1 MKRKIVAD
9 SSCDIWELNGVDFAV
24 APITIS
30 TDNKH
35 YVDNQELDVHLMSEE
50 LAKYK
55 GVSHTACPSVGS
67 WLDCYEGFDEIFV
80 ITLTGA
86 MSGTY
91 NSAMTAKG
99 IYEEENE
106 NVKVHVFDS
115 LSTGPE
121 MRLLIEK
128 LKEMIEEDLTFEEIV
143 EKGQDYL
150 NHTRLFFALKSL
162 HNFAMNGRVSK
173 TVASAIGVLNISIFA
188 TASEKGTIQQI
199 SKCRGEKKV
208 VKSMIEHLEDAG
220 YHGGKVRIS
229 HADNL
234 KLAHNVRDKILE
246 LYPNADIIVY
256 PMGGLCTYY
265 AEKGGLLVGCE
276 CGNLK

>member
-1 MKRKIVAD
+1 MKRKIMAD
-9 SSCDIWELNGVDFAV
+9 SSCDMWELNGVDFAV
-24 APITIS
+24 APMTIS

-35 YVDNQELDVHLMSEE
+35 YVDNQELDVHLMSED

-67 WLDCYEGFDEIFV
+67 WLDCYEGYDEVFV
-80 ITLTGA
+80 VTLTGA

-150 NHTRLFFALKSL
+150 KHTRLFFALKSL
-162 HNFAMNGRVSK
+162 HNFAMNGRVNK
-173 TVASAIGVLNISIFA
+173 AVASAIGVLNISIFA
-188 TASEKGTIQQI
+188 TASEEGTIQQI

-208 VKSMIEHLEDAG
+208 VKSMIEHLENAG

-234 KLAHNVRDKILE
+234 KLAHSVRDKILE
-246 LYPNADIIVY
+246 LYPHADIIVY

-265 AEKGGLLVGCE
+265 AEIGGLLVGCE
-276 CGNLK
+276 C

>member
-9 SSCDIWELNGVDFAV
+9 SSCDMWELNGVDFAV
-24 APITIS
+24 APMTIS

-35 YVDNQELDVHLMSEE
+35 YVDNQELDVHLMSED

-55 GVSHTACPSVGS
+55 GVSHTACPSAGA
-67 WLDCYEGFDEIFV
+67 WLDCYEGYDEVFV
-80 ITLTGA
+80 VTLTGA

-128 LKEMIEEDLTFEEIV
+128 LKEMIEEDLPFEEIV

-173 TVASAIGVLNISIFA
+173 AVASAIGVLNISIFA
-188 TASEKGTIQQI
+188 TASEEGTIQQI

-208 VKSMIEHLEDAG
+208 VRSMIEHLENAG

-229 HADNL
+229 HANNL

-246 LYPNADIIVY
+246 LYPHADIIVY

-265 AEKGGLLVGCE
+265 AEIGGLLVGCE
-276 CGNLK
+276 C

>member
-9 SSCDIWELNGVDFAV
+9 SSCDMWELNDVDFAV
-24 APITIS
+24 APLTIS

-35 YVDNQELDVHLMSEE
+35 YVDNQELDVHLMSED

-55 GVSHTACPSVGS
+55 GVSHTACPSAGA
-67 WLDCYEGFDEIFV
+67 WLDCYEGYDEVFV
-80 ITLTGA
+80 VTLTGA

-91 NSAMTAKG
+91 NSAMAAKG
-99 IYEEENE
+99 IYEEEND

-128 LKEMIEEDLTFEEIV
+128 LKEMIEEDLPFEEIV

-173 TVASAIGVLNISIFA
+173 AVASAIGVLNISIFA
-188 TASEKGTIQQI
+188 TASEEGTIQQI

-208 VKSMIEHLEDAG
+208 VRSMIEHLENAG

-229 HADNL
+229 HANNL

-246 LYPNADIIVY
+246 LYPHADIIVY

-265 AEKGGLLVGCE
+265 AEIGGLLVGCE
-276 CGNLK
+276 C

>member
-9 SSCDIWELNGVDFAV
+9 SSCDMWELNGVDFAV
-24 APITIS
+24 APMTIS

-35 YVDNQELDVHLMSEE
+35 YVDNQELDVHLMSED

-67 WLDCYEGFDEIFV
+67 WLDCYEGYDEVFV
-80 ITLTGA
+80 VTLTGA

-150 NHTRLFFALKSL
+150 KHTRLFFALKSL
-162 HNFAMNGRVSK
+162 HNFAMNGRVNK
-173 TVASAIGVLNISIFA
+173 AVASAIGVLNISIFA
-188 TASEKGTIQQI
+188 TASEEGTIQQI

-208 VKSMIEHLEDAG
+208 VKSMIEHLENAG

-234 KLAHNVRDKILE
+234 KLAHSVRDKILE
-246 LYPNADIIVY
+246 LYPHADIIVY
-256 PMGGLCTYY
+256 SMGGLCTYY
-265 AEKGGLLVGCE
+265 AEIGGLLVGCE
-276 CGNLK
+276 C

>member
-9 SSCDIWELNGVDFAV
+9 SSCDMWELNGVDFAV

-35 YVDNQELDVHLMSEE
+35 YVDNQELDVHLMSED

-67 WLDCYEGFDEIFV
+67 WLDCYEGYDEVFV
-80 ITLTGA
+80 ITLTGT

-99 IYEEENE
+99 IYEEEND

-128 LKEMIEEDLTFEEIV
+128 LKEMIEEDLPFEEIV

-150 NHTRLFFALKSL
+150 NHSRLFFALKSL

-188 TASEKGTIQQI
+188 TASEEGTIQQI

-208 VKSMIEHLEDAG
+208 VKSMIEHLENAG

-246 LYPNADIIVY
+246 LYPHADIIVY

-265 AEKGGLLVGCE
+265 AEIGGLLVGCE
-276 CGNLK
+276 C

>member
-1 MKRKIVAD
+1 MKRKIVTD

-24 APITIS
+24 APMTIS

-35 YVDNQELDVHLMSEE
+35 YVDNQELDVRLMSED

-67 WLDCYEGFDEIFV
+67 WLDCYEGSDEV
-80 ITLTGA
+80 LVVTLTGA

-106 NVKVHVFDS
+106 NVKIHVFDS

-173 TVASAIGVLNISIFA
+173 AVASAIGVLNISIFA
-188 TASEKGTIQQI
+188 TASEEGTIQQI

-208 VKSMIEHLEDAG
+208 VKSMIEHLENAG

-246 LYPNADIIVY
+246 LYPHADIIVY

-265 AEKGGLLVGCE
+265 AEIGGLLVGCE
-276 CGNLK
+276 C

>member
-9 SSCDIWELNGVDFAV
+9 SSCDMWELNGVDFAV
-24 APITIS
+24 APMTIS

-67 WLDCYEGFDEIFV
+67 WLDCYEGYDEVFV
-80 ITLTGA
+80 VTLTGA

-128 LKEMIEEDLTFEEIV
+128 LKEMIDEDLPFEEIV

-150 NHTRLFFALKSL
+150 NHSRLFFALKSL

-173 TVASAIGVLNISIFA
+173 AVASAIGVLNISIFA
-188 TASEKGTIQQI
+188 TASEEGTIQQI

-208 VKSMIEHLEDAG
+208 VKSMIEHLENAG

-276 CGNLK
+276 C

>member
-188 TASEKGTIQQI
+188 TASEEGTIQQI

-246 LYPNADIIVY
+246 LYPHADIIVY

-276 CGNLK
+276 C

>member
-9 SSCDIWELNGVDFAV
+9 SSCDMWELNGVDFAV

-35 YVDNQELDVHLMSEE
+35 YVDNQELDVHLMSED

-67 WLDCYEGFDEIFV
+67 WLDCYEGYDEVFV
-80 ITLTGA
+80 ITLTGT

-99 IYEEENE
+99 IYEEEND

-128 LKEMIEEDLTFEEIV
+128 LKDFIEEDLPFEEIV

-150 NHTRLFFALKSL
+150 NHSRLFFALKSL

-188 TASEKGTIQQI
+188 TASEEGTIQQI

-208 VKSMIEHLEDAG
+208 VKSMIEHLENAG

-246 LYPNADIIVY
+246 LYPHADIIVY

-265 AEKGGLLVGCE
+265 AEIGGLLVGCE
-276 CGNLK
+276 C

>member
-9 SSCDIWELNGVDFAV
+9 SSCDIRELNGVDFAV

-276 CGNLK
+276 C

>member
-9 SSCDIWELNGVDFAV
+9 SSCDMWELNGVDFAV

-35 YVDNQELDVHLMSEE
+35 YVDNQELDVHLMSED

-67 WLDCYEGFDEIFV
+67 WLDCYEGYDEVFV

-99 IYEEENE
+99 IYEEEND

-128 LKEMIEEDLTFEEIV
+128 LKEMIEEDLPFEEIV

-150 NHTRLFFALKSL
+150 NHSRLFFALKSL

-188 TASEKGTIQQI
+188 TASEEGTIQQI

-208 VKSMIEHLEDAG
+208 VKSMIEHLENAG

-265 AEKGGLLVGCE
+265 AEIGGLLVGCE
-276 CGNLK
+276 C

>member
-9 SSCDIWELNGVDFAV
+9 SSCDMWELNGVDFAV

-67 WLDCYEGFDEIFV
+67 WLDCYEGYDEVFV
-80 ITLTGA
+80 VTLTGA

-128 LKEMIEEDLTFEEIV
+128 LKEMIEEDLPFEEII

-150 NHTRLFFALKSL
+150 NHSRLFFALKSL

-173 TVASAIGVLNISIFA
+173 AVASAIGVLNISIFA
-188 TASEKGTIQQI
+188 TASEEGTIQQI

-208 VKSMIEHLEDAG
+208 VKSMIEHLENEG

-265 AEKGGLLVGCE
+265 AEIGGLLVGCE
-276 CGNLK
+276 C

>member
-9 SSCDIWELNGVDFAV
+9 SSCDMWELNGVDFAV

-67 WLDCYEGFDEIFV
+67 WLDCYEGFDEVFV

-128 LKEMIEEDLTFEEIV
+128 LKEMIDEDLPFEEIV

-150 NHTRLFFALKSL
+150 NHSRLFFALKSL

-173 TVASAIGVLNISIFA
+173 AVASAIGVLNISIFA
-188 TASEKGTIQQI
+188 TASEEGTIQQI

-208 VKSMIEHLEDAG
+208 VKSMIEHLENAG

-265 AEKGGLLVGCE
+265 AEIGGLLVGCE
-276 CGNLK
+276 C

>member
-9 SSCDIWELNGVDFAV
+9 SSCDMWELNGVDFAV

-67 WLDCYEGFDEIFV
+67 WLDCYEGYDEVFV
-80 ITLTGA
+80 VTLTGA

-99 IYEEENE
+99 IYEEDNE

-128 LKEMIEEDLTFEEIV
+128 LKEMIEEDLPFEEIV

-150 NHTRLFFALKSL
+150 NHSRLFFALKSL

-173 TVASAIGVLNISIFA
+173 AVASAIGVLNISIFA
-188 TASEKGTIQQI
+188 TASEEGTIQQI

-208 VKSMIEHLEDAG
+208 VKSMIEHLENAG

-265 AEKGGLLVGCE
+265 AEIGGLLVGCE
-276 CGNLK
+276 C

>member
-9 SSCDIWELNGVDFAV
+9 SSCDMWELNGVDFAV

-35 YVDNQELDVHLMSEE
+35 YVDNQDLDVHLMSED
-50 LAKYK
+50 LASYK
-55 GVSHTACPSVGS
+55 GTSHAACPSVGS
-67 WLDCYEGFDEIFV
+67 WLDCYEGFDEVFV
-80 ITLTGA
+80 VTLTGS

-128 LKEMIEEDLTFEEIV
+128 LKEMIEEDLPFEEIV

-173 TVASAIGVLNISIFA
+173 AVASAIGVLNISIFA
-188 TASEKGTIQQI
+188 TASEEGTIQQI

-208 VKSMIEHLEDAG
+208 VKSMIEHLENAG

-246 LYPNADIIVY
+246 LYPHADIIVY

-265 AEKGGLLVGCE
+265 AEIGGLLVGCE
-276 CGNLK
+276 C

>member
-9 SSCDIWELNGVDFAV
+9 SSCDMWELNGVDFAV
-24 APITIS
+24 APMTIS

-67 WLDCYEGFDEIFV
+67 WLDCYEGFDEVFV

-128 LKEMIEEDLTFEEIV
+128 LKEMIDEDLPFEEIV

-150 NHTRLFFALKSL
+150 NHSRLFFALKSL

-173 TVASAIGVLNISIFA
+173 AVASAIGVLNISIFA
-188 TASEKGTIQQI
+188 TASEEGTIQQI

-208 VKSMIEHLEDAG
+208 VKSMIEHLENAG
-220 YHGGKVRIS
+220 DHGGKVRIS

-265 AEKGGLLVGCE
+265 AEIGGLLVGCE
-276 CGNLK
+276 C

>member
-67 WLDCYEGFDEIFV
+67 WLDCYEGYDEVFV
-80 ITLTGA
+80 VTLTGA

-128 LKEMIEEDLTFEEIV
+128 LKEMIEEDLPFEEIV

-150 NHTRLFFALKSL
+150 KHSRLFFALKSL

-188 TASEKGTIQQI
+188 TASEEGTIQQI

-246 LYPNADIIVY
+246 LYPHADIIVY

-265 AEKGGLLVGCE
+265 AEIGGLLVGCE
-276 CGNLK
+276 C

>member
-9 SSCDIWELNGVDFAV
+9 SSCDMWELNGVDFAV
-24 APITIS
+24 APMTIS

-55 GVSHTACPSVGS
+55 GVSHTACPSVWS
-67 WLDCYEGFDEIFV
+67 WLDCYEGYDEVFV
-80 ITLTGA
+80 VTLTGA

-128 LKEMIEEDLTFEEIV
+128 LKEMIEEDLPFEEIV

-150 NHTRLFFALKSL
+150 NHSRLFFALKSL

-188 TASEKGTIQQI
+188 TASEEGTIQQI

-208 VKSMIEHLEDAG
+208 VKSMIEHLENAG

-234 KLAHNVRDKILE
+234 KLAHSVRDKILE
-246 LYPNADIIVY
+246 LYPHADIIVY

-276 CGNLK
+276 C

>member
-9 SSCDIWELNGVDFAV
+9 SSCDMWELNGVDFAV

-67 WLDCYEGFDEIFV
+67 WLDCYEGYDEVFV
-80 ITLTGA
+80 VTLTGA

-128 LKEMIEEDLTFEEIV
+128 LKEMIEEDLPFEEIV

-150 NHTRLFFALKSL
+150 NHSRLFFALKSL

-188 TASEKGTIQQI
+188 TASEEGTIQQI

-208 VKSMIEHLEDAG
+208 VKSMIEHLENAG

-234 KLAHNVRDKILE
+234 KLAHSVRDKILE
-246 LYPNADIIVY
+246 LYPHADIIVY

-265 AEKGGLLVGCE
+265 AEIGGLLVGCE
-276 CGNLK
+276 C

>member
-1 MKRKIVAD
+1 
-9 SSCDIWELNGVDFAV
+9 
-24 APITIS
+24 
-30 TDNKH
+30 
-35 YVDNQELDVHLMSEE
+35 MSKCWV
-50 LAKYK
+50 L
-55 GVSHTACPSVGS
+55 VR
-67 WLDCYEGFDEIFV
+67 LLFV
-80 ITLTGA
+80 ITLTGT

-99 IYEEENE
+99 IYEEEND

-128 LKEMIEEDLTFEEIV
+128 LKEMIEEDLPFEEIV

-150 NHTRLFFALKSL
+150 NHSRLFFALKSL

-188 TASEKGTIQQI
+188 TASEEGTIQQI

-208 VKSMIEHLEDAG
+208 VKSMIEHLENAG

-265 AEKGGLLVGCE
+265 AEIGGLLVGCE
-276 CGNLK
+276 C

>member
-9 SSCDIWELNGVDFAV
+9 SSCDMWELNGVDFAV
-24 APITIS
+24 APMTIS

-35 YVDNQELDVHLMSEE
+35 YVDNQELDVHLMSED

-67 WLDCYEGFDEIFV
+67 WLDCYEGYDEVFV
-80 ITLTGA
+80 VTLTGA

-150 NHTRLFFALKSL
+150 KHTRLFFALKSL
-162 HNFAMNGRVSK
+162 HNFAMNGRVNK
-173 TVASAIGVLNISIFA
+173 AVASAIGVLNISIFA
-188 TASEKGTIQQI
+188 TASEEGTIQQI

-208 VKSMIEHLEDAG
+208 VKSMIEHLENAG

-234 KLAHNVRDKILE
+234 KLAHSVRDKILE
-246 LYPNADIIVY
+246 LYPHADIIVY
-256 PMGGLCTYY
+256 PMGCLCTYY
-265 AEKGGLLVGCE
+265 AEIGGLLVGCE
-276 CGNLK
+276 C

>member
-9 SSCDIWELNGVDFAV
+9 SSCDMWELNGVDFAV
-24 APITIS
+24 APMTIS

-67 WLDCYEGFDEIFV
+67 WLDCYEGYDEVFV
-80 ITLTGA
+80 VTLTGA

-128 LKEMIEEDLTFEEIV
+128 LKEMIEEDLPFEEIV

-150 NHTRLFFALKSL
+150 NHSRLFFALKSL

-173 TVASAIGVLNISIFA
+173 TIASAIGVLNISIFA
-188 TASEKGTIQQI
+188 TASEEGTIQQI

-208 VKSMIEHLEDAG
+208 VKSMIEHLENAG

-265 AEKGGLLVGCE
+265 AEIGGLLVGCE
-276 CGNLK
+276 C

>member
-9 SSCDIWELNGVDFAV
+9 SSCDMWELNDVDFAV
-24 APITIS
+24 APLTIS

-35 YVDNQELDVHLMSEE
+35 YVDNQELDVHLMSED

-55 GVSHTACPSVGS
+55 GVSHTACPSAGA
-67 WLDCYEGFDEIFV
+67 WLDCYEGYDEVFV
-80 ITLTGA
+80 VTLTGA

-91 NSAMTAKG
+91 NSAMAAKG
-99 IYEEENE
+99 IYEEEND

-128 LKEMIEEDLTFEEIV
+128 LKEMIEEDLPFEEIV

-150 NHTRLFFALKSL
+150 KHTRLFFALKSL

-173 TVASAIGVLNISIFA
+173 AVASAIGVLNISIFA
-188 TASEKGTIQQI
+188 TASEEGTIQQI

-276 CGNLK
+276 C

>member
-173 TVASAIGVLNISIFA
+173 AVASAIGVLNISIFA
-188 TASEKGTIQQI
+188 TASEEGTIQQI

-208 VKSMIEHLEDAG
+208 VRSMIEHLENAG

-276 CGNLK
+276 C

>member
-9 SSCDIWELNGVDFAV
+9 SSCDMWELNGVDFAI
-24 APITIS
+24 APMTIS

-150 NHTRLFFALKSL
+150 NHSRLFFALKSL

-188 TASEKGTIQQI
+188 TASEEGTIQQI

-208 VKSMIEHLEDAG
+208 VKSMIEHLENAG

-234 KLAHNVRDKILE
+234 KLAHSVRDKILE
-246 LYPNADIIVY
+246 LYPHADIIVY

-276 CGNLK
+276 C

>member
-9 SSCDIWELNGVDFAV
+9 SSCDMWELNGVDFAV
-24 APITIS
+24 APMTIS

-67 WLDCYEGFDEIFV
+67 WLDCYEGYDEVFV
-80 ITLTGA
+80 VTLTGA

-188 TASEKGTIQQI
+188 TASEEGTIQQI

-208 VKSMIEHLEDAG
+208 VKSMIEHLENAG

-276 CGNLK
+276 C

>member
-9 SSCDIWELNGVDFAV
+9 SSCDMWELNGVDFAV
-24 APITIS
+24 APMTIS

-67 WLDCYEGFDEIFV
+67 WLDCYEGYDEVFV
-80 ITLTGA
+80 VTLTGA

-188 TASEKGTIQQI
+188 TASEEGTIQQI

-208 VKSMIEHLEDAG
+208 VKSMIEHLENAG

-265 AEKGGLLVGCE
+265 AEIGGLLVGCE
-276 CGNLK
+276 C

>member
-9 SSCDIWELNGVDFAV
+9 SSCDMWELNGVDFAI
-24 APITIS
+24 APMTIS

-35 YVDNQELDVHLMSEE
+35 YVDNQELDVHLMSED

-55 GVSHTACPSVGS
+55 GVSHTACPSAGS
-67 WLDCYEGFDEIFV
+67 WLDCYEGYDEVFV
-80 ITLTGA
+80 ITLTGS

-99 IYEEENE
+99 IYEEEND

-143 EKGQDYL
+143 EKGQDCL

-173 TVASAIGVLNISIFA
+173 AVASAIGVLNISIFA
-188 TASEKGTIQQI
+188 TASEEGTIQQI

-208 VKSMIEHLEDAG
+208 VRSMIEHLENAG

-246 LYPNADIIVY
+246 LYPHADIIVY

-265 AEKGGLLVGCE
+265 AEIGGLLVGCE
-276 CGNLK
+276 C

>member
-9 SSCDIWELNGVDFAV
+9 SSCDMWELNGVDFAV

-67 WLDCYEGFDEIFV
+67 WLDCYEGYDEVFV
-80 ITLTGA
+80 VTLTGA

-128 LKEMIEEDLTFEEIV
+128 LKEMIEEDLPFEEIV

-150 NHTRLFFALKSL
+150 NHSRLFFALKSL

-188 TASEKGTIQQI
+188 TASEEGTIQQI

-208 VKSMIEHLEDAG
+208 VKSMIEHLENAG

-234 KLAHNVRDKILE
+234 KLAHSVRDKILE
-246 LYPNADIIVY
+246 LYPHADIIVY

-276 CGNLK
+276 C

>member
-9 SSCDIWELNGVDFAV
+9 SSCDMWELNGVDFAV

-67 WLDCYEGFDEIFV
+67 WLDCYEGYDEVFV
-80 ITLTGA
+80 VTLTGA

-128 LKEMIEEDLTFEEIV
+128 LKEMIEEDLPFEEIV

-173 TVASAIGVLNISIFA
+173 AVASAIGVLNISIFA
-188 TASEKGTIQQI
+188 TASEEGTIQQI

-208 VKSMIEHLEDAG
+208 VKSMIEHLENAG

-234 KLAHNVRDKILE
+234 KLAHSVRDKILE
-246 LYPNADIIVY
+246 LYPHADIIVY

-265 AEKGGLLVGCE
+265 AEIGGLLVGCE
-276 CGNLK
+276 C

>member
-9 SSCDIWELNGVDFAV
+9 SSCDMWELNGVDFAV
-24 APITIS
+24 APMTIS

-67 WLDCYEGFDEIFV
+67 WLDCYEGYDEVFV
-80 ITLTGA
+80 VTLTGA

-128 LKEMIEEDLTFEEIV
+128 LKEMIEEDLPFEEIV

-188 TASEKGTIQQI
+188 TASEEGTIQQI

-208 VKSMIEHLEDAG
+208 VKSMIEHLENAG

-265 AEKGGLLVGCE
+265 AEIGGLLVGCE
-276 CGNLK
+276 C

>member
-24 APITIS
+24 APMTIS

-35 YVDNQELDVHLMSEE
+35 YVDNQELDVRLMSED

-128 LKEMIEEDLTFEEIV
+128 LKEMIEEDLPFEEIV

-188 TASEKGTIQQI
+188 TASEEGTIQQI

-208 VKSMIEHLEDAG
+208 VKSMIEHLENAE

-234 KLAHNVRDKILE
+234 KLAHSVRDKILE
-246 LYPNADIIVY
+246 LYPHADIIVY

-265 AEKGGLLVGCE
+265 AEIGGLLVGCE
-276 CGNLK
+276 C

>member
-24 APITIS
+24 APMTIS

-35 YVDNQELDVHLMSEE
+35 YVDNQELDVRLMSED

-55 GVSHTACPSVGS
+55 GISHTACPSVGS
-67 WLDCYEGFDEIFV
+67 WLDCYEGYDEVFV
-80 ITLTGA
+80 VTLTGA

-91 NSAMTAKG
+91 NSAMAAKG

-128 LKEMIEEDLTFEEIV
+128 LKEMIEEDLTFEEII

-173 TVASAIGVLNISIFA
+173 AVASAIGVLNISIFA
-188 TASEKGTIQQI
+188 TASEEGTIQQI

-208 VKSMIEHLEDAG
+208 VKSMIEHLENAG

-246 LYPNADIIVY
+246 LYPHADIIVY

-265 AEKGGLLVGCE
+265 AEIGGLLVGCE
-276 CGNLK
+276 C

>member
-9 SSCDIWELNGVDFAV
+9 SSCDMWELNGVDFAI
-24 APITIS
+24 APMTIS

-35 YVDNQELDVHLMSEE
+35 YVDNQELDVHLMSED

-67 WLDCYEGFDEIFV
+67 WLDCYEGYDEVFV
-80 ITLTGA
+80 VTLTGA

-173 TVASAIGVLNISIFA
+173 AVASAIGVLNISIFA
-188 TASEKGTIQQI
+188 TASEEGTIQQI

-208 VKSMIEHLEDAG
+208 VRSMIEHLENAG

-246 LYPNADIIVY
+246 LYPHADIIVY

-265 AEKGGLLVGCE
+265 AEIGGLLVGCE
-276 CGNLK
+276 C

>member
-9 SSCDIWELNGVDFAV
+9 SSCDMWELNDVDFAV
-24 APITIS
+24 APLTIS

-35 YVDNQELDVHLMSEE
+35 YVDNQELDVHLMSED

-55 GVSHTACPSVGS
+55 GVSHTACPSAGS
-67 WLDCYEGFDEIFV
+67 WLDCYEGYDEVFV
-80 ITLTGA
+80 VTLTGA

-91 NSAMTAKG
+91 NSAMAAKG
-99 IYEEENE
+99 IYEEEND

-128 LKEMIEEDLTFEEIV
+128 LKEMIEEDLPFEEIV

-150 NHTRLFFALKSL
+150 KHTRLFFALKSL
-162 HNFAMNGRVSK
+162 HNFAMNGRVNK
-173 TVASAIGVLNISIFA
+173 AVASAIGVLNISIFA
-188 TASEKGTIQQI
+188 TASEEGTIQQI

-208 VKSMIEHLEDAG
+208 VRSMIEHLENAG

-229 HADNL
+229 HANNL

-246 LYPNADIIVY
+246 LYPHADIIVY

-265 AEKGGLLVGCE
+265 AEIGGLLVGCE
-276 CGNLK
+276 C

>member
-1 MKRKIVAD
+1 MKRKIVTD

-24 APITIS
+24 APMTIS

-35 YVDNQELDVHLMSEE
+35 YIDNQELDVRLMSED

-67 WLDCYEGFDEIFV
+67 WLDCYEGYDEVFV
-80 ITLTGA
+80 VTLTGA

-106 NVKVHVFDS
+106 NVKIHVFDS

-173 TVASAIGVLNISIFA
+173 AVASAIGVLNISIFA
-188 TASEKGTIQQI
+188 TASEEGTIQQI

-208 VKSMIEHLEDAG
+208 VKSMIEHLENAG

-246 LYPNADIIVY
+246 LYPHADIIVY

-265 AEKGGLLVGCE
+265 AEIGGLLVGCE
-276 CGNLK
+276 C

>member
-9 SSCDIWELNGVDFAV
+9 SSCDMWELNGVDFAV
-24 APITIS
+24 APMTIS

-35 YVDNQELDVHLMSEE
+35 YVDNQELDVHLMSED

-67 WLDCYEGFDEIFV
+67 WLDCYEGYDEVFV
-80 ITLTGA
+80 VTLTGA

-99 IYEEENE
+99 IYEEEND

-128 LKEMIEEDLTFEEIV
+128 LKEMIEEDLPFEEIV

-150 NHTRLFFALKSL
+150 KHTRLFFALKSL
-162 HNFAMNGRVSK
+162 HNFAMNGRVNK
-173 TVASAIGVLNISIFA
+173 AVASAIGVLNISIFA
-188 TASEKGTIQQI
+188 TASEEGTIQQI

-208 VKSMIEHLEDAG
+208 VRSMIEHLENAG

-229 HADNL
+229 HANNL

-246 LYPNADIIVY
+246 LYPHADIIVY

-265 AEKGGLLVGCE
+265 AEIGGLLVGCE
-276 CGNLK
+276 C

>member
-9 SSCDIWELNGVDFAV
+9 SSCDMWELNGVDFAV
-24 APITIS
+24 APMTIS

-67 WLDCYEGFDEIFV
+67 WLDCYEGYDEVFV
-80 ITLTGA
+80 VTLTGA

-121 MRLLIEK
+121 MRLLVEK

-265 AEKGGLLVGCE
+265 AEIGGLLVGCE
-276 CGNLK
+276 C

>member
-24 APITIS
+24 APMTIS

-35 YVDNQELDVHLMSEE
+35 YVDNQELDVRLMSED

-67 WLDCYEGFDEIFV
+67 WLDCYEGYDEVFV
-80 ITLTGA
+80 VTLTGA

-173 TVASAIGVLNISIFA
+173 AVASAIGVLNISIFA
-188 TASEKGTIQQI
+188 TASEEGTIQQI

-208 VKSMIEHLEDAG
+208 VKSMIEHLENAG

-246 LYPNADIIVY
+246 LYPHADIIVY

-265 AEKGGLLVGCE
+265 AEIGGLLVGCE
-276 CGNLK
+276 C